1 MEIARYSFHIN
12 SAQRNSGNNTDM
24 NIQLSQV
31 ISLLAKNSGFQCIIH
46 GLTVPFSFYQMASD
60 YNTVSIRVVNGS
72 TYNGTLT
79 LTPGNY
85 NVNTVNDELKAK
97 VIAFCQ
103 SIVAPFTPVLSFVYN
118 VNTSKTTLSI
128 TTPSVTITLFFS
140 TNLNMGLF
148 FGFSTNAIFTSVSSA
163 VGDKTAVAN
172 PVHTLFLRSPSLKQ
186 FKNREW
192 QIEIDTFSDILYRIP
207 IYTNSNT
214 YISYY
219 GDSEPVWLVNNTL
232 SSLNFYITSNL
243 SYTALNLQ
251 GLDWVFHFTIV
262 EREKPEY
269 ISITTTMLTNQLL
282 IKNDTVDTM
291 DATTAEL
298 NKLQEERDKLIKRVD
313 KYKSKLLDVKPV
325 A

>member
-1 MEIARYSFHIN
+1 MEVARYSFHLN
-12 SAQRNSGNNTDM
+12 SAQRNSGTNTDM

-46 GLTVPFSFYQMASD
+46 GVTIPFSFYQLASD
-60 YNTVSIRVVNGS
+60 YNTVSIRVVTGA
-72 TYNGTLT
+72 TYNGTIT
-79 LTPGNY
+79 LTAGNY

-103 SIVAPFTPVLSFVYN
+103 SIAVPFTPTLSFVYN

-128 TTPSVTITLFFS
+128 STVSTTITLFFS
-140 TNLNMGLF
+140 TNLNLGLF

-172 PVHTLFLRSPSLKQ
+172 PVHTIFLRSPSLKQ

-192 QIEIDTFSDILYRIP
+192 QIEQDTFSDILYRIP
-207 IYTNSNT
+207 IYTNTNT
-214 YISYY
+214 YISNY
-219 GDSEPVWLVNNTL
+219 GDSEPVWLVNNVL
-232 SSLNFYITSNL
+232 SAINFYITSNL

-251 GLDWVFHFTIV
+251 GLDWVFHFTII

-269 ISITTTMLTNQLL
+269 ISITTTMLTNQPQL
-282 IKNDTVDTM
+282 KNEVDTT
-291 DATTAEL
+291 DTTDEL
-298 NKLQEERDKLIKRVD
+298 DLLQEERDRLIKRVE
-313 KYKSKLLDVKPV
+313 KYRSKLDVKPQ

>member
-1 MEIARYSFHIN
+1 
-12 SAQRNSGNNTDM
+12 M

-31 ISLLAKNSGFQCIIH
+31 ISLLAKNSAFQCMIH
-46 GLTVPFSFYQMASD
+46 GITIPFSFYQMASD
-60 YNTVSIRVVNGS
+60 YNTVSIRVVNGG
-72 TYNGTLT
+72 TYNGTIT

-103 SIVAPFTPVLSFVYN
+103 SIAVPFTPVLSFVYN

-128 TTPSVTITLFFS
+128 TTASVTITLFFS

-192 QIEIDTFSDILYRIP
+192 QIEQDTFSDILYRVP

-214 YISYY
+214 YISQY
-219 GDSEPVWLVNNTL
+219 GDSEEVWLVNNVL
-232 SSLNFYITSNL
+232 SNMNFYITSNL
-243 SYTALNLQ
+243 SYTPLNLQ
-251 GLDWVFHFTIV
+251 GLDWVFHFTII
-262 EREKPEY
+262 ERDKPEY

-282 IKNDTVDTM
+282 LKNDTVDTM

-298 NKLQEERDKLIKRVD
+298 DKLQEERDKLIKRVD
-313 KYKSKLLDVKPV
+313 KYKSKLLDVKPL